1 MSGNYDDD
9 DDWHPPTESEMKVLA
24 AKRERSDKISK
35 LMGDYLLK
43 GYKMLATVCRVCGT
57 IELQDRQSQIYCV
70 ACMEVDCH
78 ETSKDNPALSTQAA
92 DQAIAESAYVTIND
106 NSMPPASANSIAASR
121 PVQDSSIPASRSVQ
135 DNSIPASRPVQDNSI
150 PASRPVQDTSSD
162 GRSSQGAANPRL
174 SREPPDVVLLSS
186 PPPSLPL
193 NEQPSRFP
201 EVRMARQPQEP
212 PLVRRLVSDQPRP
225 LALGPSTSRPQDES
239 LRESLETSL
248 SGVVEKLCWASRQLG
263 DTENLDQSLKIVTL
277 VKQCADTVVSL
288 RTAIQS

>member
-9 DDWHPPTESEMKVLA
+9 EEWQPPTESQMKVLA

-43 GYKMLATVCRVCGT
+43 GYKMLATTCRVCCT
-57 IELQDRQSQIYCV
+57 IELQDRQAQIYCV

-78 ETSKDNPALSTQAA
+78 ETSKDNPALSSQAA
-92 DQAIAESAYVTIND
+92 DQAIAESAFVTITDNSTPASQND
-106 NSMPPASANSIAASR
+106 NSH
-121 PVQDSSIPASRSVQ
+121 PASRSL
-135 DNSIPASRPVQDNSI
+135 
-150 PASRPVQDTSSD
+150 QDTTSD
-162 GRSSQGAANPRL
+162 NRSSQGASSNRL

-193 NEQPSRFP
+193 NEQPNRFP
-201 EVRMARQPQEP
+201 DVRVVRQQQEP
-212 PLVRRLVSDQPRP
+212 SLVRRLASDQPRT
-225 LALGPSTSRPQDES
+225 LASGPSTSRPQDDG

-248 SGVVEKLCWASRQLG
+248 STVVEKLCWASRQLG
-263 DTENLDQSLKIVTL
+263 DTENIDQSLKLVTL

>member
-9 DDWHPPTESEMKVLA
+9 EEWQPPTESQMKVLA

-43 GYKMLATVCRVCGT
+43 GYKMLATTCRVCCT
-57 IELQDRQSQIYCV
+57 IELQDRQAQIYCV

-78 ETSKDNPALSTQAA
+78 ETSKDNPALSSQAA
-92 DQAIAESAYVTIND
+92 DQAIAESAFVTITD
-106 NSMPPASANSIAASR
+106 NSTPAITN
-121 PVQDSSIPASRSVQ
+121 DSRSL
-135 DNSIPASRPVQDNSI
+135 
-150 PASRPVQDTSSD
+150 QDTTSD
-162 GRSSQGAANPRL
+162 NRSSQGASVNRLSREPSQGASNIRL

-186 PPPSLPL
+186 PPPSLPHS
-193 NEQPSRFP
+193 EQPNRFP
-201 EVRMARQPQEP
+201 DVRMVRQQQEP
-212 PLVRRLVSDQPRP
+212 SLVRRLASDQPRT
-225 LALGPSTSRPQDES
+225 LASGPSTSRPQDDG

-248 SGVVEKLCWASRQLG
+248 STVVEKLCWASRQLG
-263 DTENLDQSLKIVTL
+263 DTENIDQSLKLVTL